1 MWDPAIPDNFYTTGH
16 PYQPYDIIK
25 QYYRPNSLE
34 SVIWQPENSFD
45 FRSNLA
51 TSWEFEYWPEETNLQ
66 GFVNTGGHKS
76 VTLTLREGVT
86 FHDGSNW
93 NATVLKWNIDR
104 AHLINGNYT
113 GLATGSYEEEEG
125 NLLGTMLVED
135 NKPYFTSTWNLSE
148 YDSPNLGLTPPS
160 TLPSVTDYASYDLG
174 PNASLVEYSGVTI
187 LPNNTVQNP
196 NPYGGWDTAAGAAIH
211 WAPYDRFPAVKYV
224 EIIENPASG
233 GKVKVHF
240 NSWNSEAFDGFV
252 NNPMISYHSYK
263 DDYTVH
269 YIYGYDNDVKDPQN
283 PTIVNHMIG
292 TGPYIYVEHDETGTP
307 PGGSIIKNLNYW
319 NRTALEADGWFEADI
334 VDIIKFPADE
344 IGKDAINTAIQT
356 NAIDYAI
363 EDSVLRFNYDAI
375 IANPNINYIENG
387 VSDYITEITLNRI
400 NETWWAW
407 PPLDVW
413 RQSFYPLA
421 GNQTAGGVPQA
432 MREAISY
439 AFNYDYYINTVL
451 DGRAVRA
458 GALGVDNVYYNTST
472 PITDYNITRARE
484 ILLTTG
490 TDTSGEVYTAMNLIY
505 SYNPDPDLY
514 NFSKMCANR
523 GLDEN
528 STDADWQL
536 IADTNPIF
544 TLNFYWDSDNQD
556 VQSVLL
562 QSLKNI
568 GCTLKDE
575 IGTTNKVSTII
586 WDTVHIGHLTTF
598 DGEYGLFSAN
608 AWVMDYHMPITELE
622 QNVYWHYGDPD
633 EGRWRTLGMGGI
645 TSWHYW
651 GNYGFSFNE
660 EVDYWINQLL
670 VSSMTKKQE
679 LLNNITEKVQTELCS
694 DIYISQ
700 IKEGLALWNDW
711 DMNLNRGPVFFANFG
726 PPPGPGDFVLSSDAG
741 TPDIDGNFNLIWNVS
756 LGADNYS
763 IYMYNNVIT
772 QINGSL
778 TTMANQNAT
787 SPFAITGLSSDKY
800 YFVVVAHNQYGDTMS
815 NNVYVTVQIPPGS
828 FVLSSDADFPDDDG
842 IFNLIW
848 TTSDWADNYSIYM
861 HNNVITQING
871 SLTTIANQNA
881 TSPFAITGLS
891 SDEYY
896 FVVVAHNQ
904 YGDTMSNNMH
914 ITVQIQPGS
923 FVLSSDADFPDDDGI
938 FNLIWTTSEWADNY
952 SIYMHNNVI
961 TQING
966 SLTTMANQNATS
978 PFAIIGLSSDEYYF
992 VVVAHN
998 QYGDIT
1004 SNNIHITVQIPPN
1017 SFVLSSDADFPD
1029 DDGIFNLIWTTSD
1042 EADNYSLYV
1051 YINLITQINGSLT
1064 TISNQNATSP
1074 FAITGLSS
1082 DEYYFVVVA
1091 HNQYG
1096 DTISNNIHITV
1107 QIPPVSFVLSSDA
1120 DFPDDDGILNL
1131 IWTTSEWA
1139 DNYSIYM
1146 HNNVI
1151 TQINGSLTLITTQ
1164 DAVSPFAITGLS
1176 SSEYYFVVV
1185 AHNQYGDIMSNNI
1198 HVTVQIPPGS
1208 FVLNSNA
1215 DFPDDDGIF
1224 NLFWTTSEWA
1234 DNYSIYMYNTPITVI
1249 NNSLTLLLDQIAT
1262 SAFTVSGLPTGE
1274 YYFVIV
1280 AYNQYGDIMS
1290 NNLYVVVIIP
1300 GGPTPPGIS
1309 GYNTLVILGIVI
1321 FIAVILF
1328 KRKKLK
1334 YKLR

>member
-1 MWDPAIPDNFYTTGH
+1 
-16 PYQPYDIIK
+16 
-25 QYYRPNSLE
+25 
-34 SVIWQPENSFD
+34 
-45 FRSNLA
+45 
-51 TSWEFEYWPEETNLQ
+51 
-66 GFVNTGGHKS
+66 
-76 VTLTLREGVT
+76 
-86 FHDGSNW
+86 
-93 NATVLKWNIDR
+93 
-104 AHLINGNYT
+104 
-113 GLATGSYEEEEG
+113 
-125 NLLGTMLVED
+125 
-135 NKPYFTSTWNLSE
+135 
-148 YDSPNLGLTPPS
+148 
-160 TLPSVTDYASYDLG
+160 
-174 PNASLVEYSGVTI
+174 
-187 LPNNTVQNP
+187 
-196 NPYGGWDTAAGAAIH
+196 
-211 WAPYDRFPAVKYV
+211 
-224 EIIENPASG
+224 
-233 GKVKVHF
+233 
-240 NSWNSEAFDGFV
+240 
-252 NNPMISYHSYK
+252 
-263 DDYTVH
+263 
-269 YIYGYDNDVKDPQN
+269 
-283 PTIVNHMIG
+283 
-292 TGPYIYVEHDETGTP
+292 
-307 PGGSIIKNLNYW
+307 
-319 NRTALEADGWFEADI
+319 
-334 VDIIKFPADE
+334 
-344 IGKDAINTAIQT
+344 
-356 NAIDYAI
+356 
-363 EDSVLRFNYDAI
+363 
-375 IANPNINYIENG
+375 
-387 VSDYITEITLNRI
+387 
-400 NETWWAW
+400 
-407 PPLDVW
+407 
-413 RQSFYPLA
+413 
-421 GNQTAGGVPQA
+421 
-432 MREAISY
+432 
-439 AFNYDYYINTVL
+439 
-451 DGRAVRA
+451 
-458 GALGVDNVYYNTST
+458 
-472 PITDYNITRARE
+472 
-484 ILLTTG
+484 
-490 TDTSGEVYTAMNLIY
+490 
-505 SYNPDPDLY
+505 
-514 NFSKMCANR
+514 
-523 GLDEN
+523 
-528 STDADWQL
+528 
-536 IADTNPIF
+536 
-544 TLNFYWDSDNQD
+544 
-556 VQSVLL
+556 
-562 QSLKNI
+562 
-568 GCTLKDE
+568 
-575 IGTTNKVSTII
+575 
-586 WDTVHIGHLTTF
+586 
-598 DGEYGLFSAN
+598 
-608 AWVMDYHMPITELE
+608 
-622 QNVYWHYGDPD
+622 
-633 EGRWRTLGMGGI
+633 
-645 TSWHYW
+645 
-651 GNYGFSFNE
+651 
-660 EVDYWINQLL
+660 
-670 VSSMTKKQE
+670 
-679 LLNNITEKVQTELCS
+679 
-694 DIYISQ
+694 
-700 IKEGLALWNDW
+700 
-711 DMNLNRGPVFFANFG
+711 
-726 PPPGPGDFVLSSDAG
+726 
-741 TPDIDGNFNLIWNVS
+741 
-756 LGADNYS
+756 
-763 IYMYNNVIT
+763 
-772 QINGSL
+772 
-778 TTMANQNAT
+778 
-787 SPFAITGLSSDKY
+787 
-800 YFVVVAHNQYGDTMS
+800 MS